1 MQAGVRPDGTGWF
14 EADGVRAR
22 LEGERLRVE
31 TGGVTRRLDVIRD
44 GAAVWLVDDGVPTR
58 WTLAGDE
65 AERRAL
71 PGSLEAPMPG
81 TVLDVRAEAGTQVEE
96 GDVLLVLESM
106 KMELAIASP
115 FAGVVGDIA
124 VRAGDRVARG
134 QALADVE
141 PAEGAAA

>member
-1 MQAGVRPDGTGWF
+1 
-14 EADGVRAR
+14 
-22 LEGERLRVE
+22 
-31 TGGVTRRLDVIRD
+31 
-44 GAAVWLVDDGVPTR
+44 
-58 WTLAGDE
+58 
-65 AERRAL
+65 
-71 PGSLEAPMPG
+71 MPG
-81 TVLDVRAEAGTQVEE
+81 TVLDVRAEAGARVEE

-141 PAEGAAA
+141 PAERAVA

>member
-1 MQAGVRPDGTGWF
+1 
-14 EADGVRAR
+14 VRAR
-22 LEGERLRVE
+22 LDGDRLRIE
-31 TGGVTRRLDVIRD
+31 AGATRRNVEVVRD
-44 GAAVWLVDDGVPTR
+44 GAAVWLVDAGVPTR
-58 WTLAGDE
+58 WAFAGDE
-65 AERRAL
+65 PERRAL

-81 TVLDVRAEAGTQVEE
+81 TVLDVRAEAGAQVEE

-115 FAGVVGDIA
+115 FAGVVGDVA

-141 PAEGAAA
+141 PAEEAAA

>member
-1 MQAGVRPDGTGWF
+1 M
-14 EADGVRAR
+14 
-22 LEGERLRVE
+22 
-31 TGGVTRRLDVIRD
+31 
-44 GAAVWLVDDGVPTR
+44 
-58 WTLAGDE
+58 
-65 AERRAL
+65 
-71 PGSLEAPMPG
+71 
-81 TVLDVRAEAGTQVEE
+81 
-96 GDVLLVLESM
+96 LLVLESM